1 MMRISPNELPRGG
14 SPYPPRAPAA
24 AGSCAVGTGTHRA
37 ARNPWSRKRG
47 HATRR
52 MGAVLLAAAILLGLV
67 PLRAPAAEQPTV
79 VVIFPFTSSEGD
91 KAGRKFADRLRMR
104 AKRLGLVIVDP
115 LSLRDAMMG
124 ATMPTLDT
132 PPAEVAAV
140 LKDRLAARIGL
151 WGKVEPAG
159 QGLVMHYRGM
169 NLARN
174 PDGLTVNETR
184 RAAQPQL
191 INPVQDEILLDLTGR
206 KKKPVAEAT
215 PEADAKVPTV
225 GPELVTNGG
234 FEQGAK
240 SPAGWDRIDGLTTFW
255 SGGGVSGKCL
265 KINTD
270 VYHDEWVAWRKKHA
284 GGASADE
291 APRPTPTK
299 GPKYDTVAG
308 IYGVKY
314 DSKPIPVT
322 PGKAYK
328 VSVRYKGK
336 STDFFFP
343 KLFIRGWA
351 EVAGEKRVVYDAYLA
366 LRCVEGS
373 GEWKRGVRIVEVPT
387 DTQAPV
393 EYLVLKVYAYWPPGT
408 YYFDDVS
415 MKQVKPGTKI
425 PGPTGGT
432 AG

>member
-1 MMRISPNELPRGG
+1 MR
-14 SPYPPRAPAA
+14 
-24 AGSCAVGTGTHRA
+24 GTLRL
-37 ARNPWSRKRG
+37 
-47 HATRR
+47 TRR
-52 MGAVLLAAAILLGLV
+52 SDVPQGGLAGPARRGATPGRAGVLVLAAAMLVGLLP
-67 PLRAPAAEQPTV
+67 PLAPAAEEPTV
-79 VVIFPFTSSEGD
+79 VVIFPFTSSDGG
-91 KAGRKFADRLRMR
+91 KAGRKFADRLRLR
-104 AKRLGLVIVDP
+104 AKRLKLVIVDP
-115 LSLRDAMMG
+115 LSLRDAMAG
-124 ATMPTLDT
+124 TEMPTLDT

-140 LKDRLAARIGL
+140 LKDRLAAEIGL
-151 WGKVEPAG
+151 WGRVEPAG
-159 QGLVMHYRGM
+159 QGLVMHFRGM
-169 NLARN
+169 NLARD
-174 PDGLTVNETR
+174 PDGLAVNETR
-184 RAAQPQL
+184 RTAQPQL
-191 INPVQDEILLDLTGR
+191 TGPVQDEILLDLTGR

-225 GPELVTNGG
+225 GPELVPNGG
-234 FEQGAK
+234 FEKGTK
-240 SPAGWDRIDGLTTFW
+240 SPAGWDRVDGLTTFW
-255 SGGGVSGKCL
+255 SGGGVEGKCL

-284 GGASADE
+284 GGASAEE
-291 APRPTPTK
+291 APDPTPTK

-322 PGKAYK
+322 PGRAYK

-373 GEWKRGVRIVEVPT
+373 GEWKRGVRIVEIPT
-387 DTQAPV
+387 DTQARV
-393 EYLVLKVYAYWPPGT
+393 EYVVLKIYAYWPPGT
-408 YYFDDVS
+408 YYFDNVS
-415 MKQVKPGTKI
+415 MKRVAPGTKI

>member
-1 MMRISPNELPRGG
+1 
-14 SPYPPRAPAA
+14 
-24 AGSCAVGTGTHRA
+24 
-37 ARNPWSRKRG
+37 
-47 HATRR
+47 
-52 MGAVLLAAAILLGLV
+52 
-67 PLRAPAAEQPTV
+67 
-79 VVIFPFTSSEGD
+79 
-91 KAGRKFADRLRMR
+91 
-104 AKRLGLVIVDP
+104 
-115 LSLRDAMMG
+115 
-124 ATMPTLDT
+124 MPTLET

-140 LKDRLAARIGL
+140 LKDRLAAKIGL
-151 WGKVEPAG
+151 WGRVEPAG
-159 QGLVMHYRGM
+159 QGLVMHYRGL
-169 NLARN
+169 NLDRGADR
-174 PDGLTVNETR
+174 LTIQETR
-184 RAAQPQL
+184 RVAEPQL
-191 INPVQDEILLDLTGR
+191 INPVQDEILMKLTGR
-206 KKKPVAEAT
+206 AKKPVAEAT

-225 GPELVTNGG
+225 GPDLAPNGG

-255 SGGGVSGKCL
+255 SPGGVAGKCL

-270 VYHDEWVAWRKKHA
+270 VYHDEWVAWRKKH
-284 GGASADE
+284 GEGASAED
-291 APRPTPTK
+291 APKPTPTS

-328 VSVRYKGK
+328 ISIQYKGR

-366 LRCVEGS
+366 LRCVEGP
-373 GEWKRGVRIVEVPT
+373 GEWKRGVRICEIPT
-387 DTQAPV
+387 DTQARV
-393 EYLVLKVYAYWPPGT
+393 EYVVLKIYAYWPPGT
-408 YYFDDVS
+408 YYFDNVS
-415 MKQVKPGTKI
+415 MKQVAPGTEI